1 MASQGWLDGSKLEGS
16 SGVKDSGFVCLIASS
31 ADVTTDTSARP
42 IRSQIYGR
50 SYVEWLAD
58 AAMLAGART
67 VARLASPMTASQVK
81 SDGSSSPDQQ
91 PTECIGSSAAYVLT
105 VPSFIP
111 MPDVAILRDA
121 MNQAAR
127 FGTLERPVLVRMDD
141 ATGTGVPSVA
151 VACTEKIL
159 AGLMNGAGARMD
171 RLTHFDW
178 VLSQLSAR
186 GIQSGVLH
194 ASDSSCQSIATPI
207 GYSRAL
213 VKAQN
218 RIQLD
223 LMRQGVIIE
232 HPMTT
237 QIDFNVTIGAGT
249 TIRSGSVIEGKSVIG
264 TDCIIGPNSTI
275 IDSNIGDRST
285 MIYTVC
291 KESSV
296 GARSNVGPFS
306 WIRSASEIG
315 TDCRVG
321 PYVEVSRSR
330 IGDRTAIPHVAGV
343 LDATIGA
350 DCNFAGG
357 SATVNGVG
365 DKKDHTNIG
374 DNVEIGAGT
383 ILVAPVD
390 VGEGARTAASTVVTR
405 SVPAGM
411 MAASRV
417 RQRNLPLPSRER

>member
-1 MASQGWLDGSKLEGS
+1 MKA
-16 SGVKDSGFVCLIASS
+16 SGFACLIASS

-50 SYVEWLAD
+50 SYIDWLAD
-58 AAMLAGART
+58 AGALVGART
-67 VARLASPMTASQVK
+67 VARLTAPMTVGHVK
-81 SDGSSSPDQQ
+81 SDASSSPDQRL
-91 PTECIGSSAAYVLT
+91 TEWLGSSVAYVLT
-105 VPSFIP
+105 LPSFIP
-111 MPDVAILRDA
+111 MPDVAILQDA
-121 MNQAAR
+121 MNQAVR
-127 FGTLERPVLVRMDD
+127 FGTLERPILVRMDD

-159 AGLMNGAGARMD
+159 VNLIDGAGARLD
-171 RLTHFDW
+171 KLTYFDW

-186 GIQSGVLH
+186 GIQPRILH
-194 ASDSSCQSIATPI
+194 APDSSCLSITTPI
-207 GYSRAL
+207 GYSKAL
-213 VKAQN
+213 AEAQN

-223 LMRQGVIIE
+223 LMVQGVIIE
-232 HPMTT
+232 HPTTT
-237 QIDFNVTIGAGT
+237 QIDYNVTIGART
-249 TIRSGSVIEGKSVIG
+249 TIRSGSIIEGKSVIG
-264 TDCIIGPNSTI
+264 ADCIIGPNSTI
-275 IDSNIGDRST
+275 IDSNIGDRAI
-285 MIYTVC
+285 MVYAVC

-321 PYVEVSRSR
+321 PYVEISRSR
-330 IGDRTAIPHVAGV
+330 IGDRTRIPHAAGV

-357 SATVNGVG
+357 SATVNGAG
-365 DKKDHTNIG
+365 EKKDHTNIG

-390 VGEGARTAASTVVTR
+390 VGDGARTAASTVVTR

-411 MAASRV
+411 MAASRG
-417 RQRNLPLPSRER
+417 RQRNLRLPSRER